1 MKKAFAWLDFGCIL
15 SEDFCPAE
23 GRMEVPSQCADPPP
37 PPPPGGRGAW
47 KVLSSVCE
55 PGKVRVDDVS
65 EVGREGG
72 RDGQM
77 E

>member
-1 MKKAFAWLDFGCIL
+1 
-15 SEDFCPAE
+15 
-23 GRMEVPSQCADPPP
+23 MEVPSQCADPQ

-65 EVGREGG
+65 EVRREGG